1 MNPFT
6 FNRRAGSK
14 KSGGKFAYFRRGR
27 MEMGRRHNPM
37 QGTARRRL
45 LRQSLEQDDS
55 GALRGRRGE
64 GEKSWAGLAKRRTGN
79 HATHR
84 R

>member
-37 QGTARRRL
+37 QGTARRRF
-45 LRQSLEQDDS
+45 LRQSLDRE
-55 GALRGRRGE
+55 
-64 GEKSWAGLAKRRTGN
+64 RRTGWIPTFRIN
-79 HATHR
+79 GRWAWPKS
-84 R
+84 